1 MRILIALP
9 LLALAAC
16 QVTTDD
22 KNDSVTASFNEDV
35 AENAASDIG
44 NFAEDVAND
53 VGNTAE
59 DVGNRAENWPNWVW
73 IDRVS
78 PLASTIAMLAP

>member
-16 QVTTDD
+16 QVSKDD
-22 KNDSVTASFNEDV
+22 QNDTITATYNEDV
-35 AENAASDIG
+35 AENVAEDVG

-53 VGNTAE
+53 IEDTAE
-59 DVGNRAENWPNWVW
+59 DVGNRAENVD
-73 IDRVS
+73 IDVDTNT
-78 PLASTIAMLAP
+78 AN